1 MLVLAVIL
9 VVIISIGVA
18 VIVTKVAPTRSYVQ
32 KIMYKHNYFEL
43 YNIINI
49 TFRKFSCMT
58 NVRHN

>member
-9 VVIISIGVA
+9 VVVILIGSA
-18 VIVTKVAPTRSYVQ
+18 VIAAEVLLTCSYVQ
-32 KIMYKHNYFEL
+32 KFMYKHNYFQL

-49 TFRKFSCMT
+49 TFKKISCMT